1 MSGIQLVMTI
11 VLMAVTAVLIISV
24 LLQKGDAEGLAAL
37 GASSGDSYF
46 GKNKEKSK
54 QGKMALLTKGSA
66 VDFVVLCLVM
76 LFI

>member
-11 VLMAVTAVLIISV
+11 ILMAVTAVLVVSV

-37 GASSGDSYF
+37 GASSGESYF

-54 QGKMALLTKGSA
+54 QGQLAMLTKGSA
-66 VDFVVLCLVM
+66 IAFVVLCLVM

>member
-11 VLMAVTAVLIISV
+11 ILMAVTTVLVVSV

-37 GASSGDSYF
+37 GASSGESYF

-54 QGKMALLTKGSA
+54 QGQLAMLTKGSA
-66 VDFVVLCLVM
+66 IAFVVLCLVM